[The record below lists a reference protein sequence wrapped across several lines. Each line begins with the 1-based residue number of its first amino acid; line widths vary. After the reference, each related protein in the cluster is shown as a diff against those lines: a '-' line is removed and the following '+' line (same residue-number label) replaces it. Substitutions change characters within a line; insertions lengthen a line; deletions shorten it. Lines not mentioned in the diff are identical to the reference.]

1 MYTAVERVK
10 ITEDQRLYKKV
21 GGKYVQANDPD
32 CYNGLRKG
40 WWLVKVDEGST
51 SIRATLRPDNSELE
65 AAMKDAED
73 KIVDI
78 LNKAL
83 LARAKPRK
91 ITPEFKKAWDNMVKK
106 FGSEMRLLHYDSIY
120 DVAQNILKE
129 ILKNKK

>member
-1 MYTAVERVK
+1 MYTAAERVK

-21 GGKYVQANDPD
+21 GGKYVQTNDPD

-78 LNKAL
+78 LNDAL

-91 ITPEFKKAWDNMVKK
+91 ITPEFKRAWDNMVKK
-106 FGSEMRLLHYDSIY
+106 FGSEMRMLHYDSIY